1 VERWVEKAER
11 YRNYA
16 RRSFEG
22 DEYDLACFLA
32 QQSAEFLLRAML
44 MKEVGA
50 RPLTHSLYEMAKR
63 LAQLRGEGLPDEVAR
78 CAKSLEEQYIQARC
92 PDARLGPYER
102 WEAEE
107 CLHCMDTLWR
117 WTSGSR

>member
-1 VERWVEKAER
+1 VERWVENAER

-63 LAQLRGEGLPDEVAR
+63 LAQLRG
-78 CAKSLEEQYIQARC
+78 
-92 PDARLGPYER
+92 
-102 WEAEE
+102 
-107 CLHCMDTLWR
+107 
-117 WTSGSR
+117 